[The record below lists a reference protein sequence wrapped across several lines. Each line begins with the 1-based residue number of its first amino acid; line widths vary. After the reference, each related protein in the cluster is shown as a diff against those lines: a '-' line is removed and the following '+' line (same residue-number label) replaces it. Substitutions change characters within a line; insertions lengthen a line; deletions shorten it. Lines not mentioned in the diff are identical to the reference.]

1 MGNTVITDKVVV
13 QVTSFFFA
21 YTALIIIAT
30 GVVTAEGYNLTDSF
44 SCSVSCVSNSGGGL
58 GVFGPHGGFSS
69 LSGVSKIFL
78 SLLMVMGRLE
88 IFTVLSLFHPS
99 YWRS

>member
-1 MGNTVITDKVVV
+1 MRHPVIADKVVV

-21 YTALIIIAT
+21 YSALAIIAT
-30 GVVTAEGYNLTDSF
+30 GVITAEGYNLTDSF
-44 SCSVSCVSNSGGGL
+44 SCAVSCLSNSGGGL
-58 GVFGPHGGFSS
+58 GVFGPHGGLSS
-69 LSGVSKIFL
+69 LSSVTHIFL